1 MLTQMINTSQ
11 IFLYASLF
19 LHFFWLLRKYM
30 KMDENMR
37 KFSSLYLAMED
48 KNAGTNQKPDQSGSF
63 VYLFAV

>member
-1 MLTQMINTSQ
+1 
-11 IFLYASLF
+11 
-19 LHFFWLLRKYM
+19 M